1 MARQDDDLDDFG
13 RFAEPA
19 LMILISLADG
29 EKHGYAM
36 TDDIEQIAGVRFGPG
51 TLYGAITR
59 LEGRGLIQRMESDD
73 RRNPYRLTALGEK
86 ALRARLAS
94 LQAIARDRPAE
105 AGERM
110 TWLLRLYPSPW
121 RRRYG
126 GEVAEML
133 AHRGFSL
140 RIAVDLDRR
149 RDRRLAAPVRNPG
162 RGRRG
167 GTRNPKG
174 RRRC

>member
-1 MARQDDDLDDFG
+1 VPLQQFPQELLAAPVAIGERGVEEGTPHRDGAVMARQEDDLDDFG

-29 EKHGYAM
+29 QKHGYAM

-59 LEGRGLIQRMESDD
+59 LEGKGLIERMDSDD

-94 LQAIARDRPAE
+94 LQAIARV
-105 AGERM
+105 GQ
-110 TWLLRLYPSPW
+110 
-121 RRRYG
+121 
-126 GEVAEML
+126 
-133 AHRGFSL
+133 
-140 RIAVDLDRR
+140 
-149 RDRRLAAPVRNPG
+149 RRLASA
-162 RGRRG
+162 
-167 GTRNPKG
+167 
-174 RRRC
+174 